1 MSTKEEKFLESL
13 RDYIKYCGRAGEILD
28 SIMSEKVSSEEG
40 FSALRNIK
48 RESRTLQTQLIERL
62 YKAFKTP
69 PLANEARGLVVRLDL
84 LINGSK
90 DVANTL
96 SIFDKEEKKPEGIVL
111 MAKLNKHAVIEL
123 VKIINYTVD
132 VTANYMKME
141 ARCQK
146 IYSMEERGDDTY
158 RETLSDLF
166 YKNNDVMYALRWKEI
181 LVDLESIL
189 DACAGIVPRFQR
201 LISDM

>member
-1 MSTKEEKFLESL
+1 M
-13 RDYIKYCGRAGEILD
+13 
-28 SIMSEKVSSEEG
+28 
-40 FSALRNIK
+40 
-48 RESRTLQTQLIERL
+48 
-62 YKAFKTP
+62 
-69 PLANEARGLVVRLDL
+69 VVRLDL

-96 SIFDKEEKKPEGIVL
+96 SIFDKEEKKQEGIVL

>member
-1 MSTKEEKFLESL
+1 
-13 RDYIKYCGRAGEILD
+13 
-28 SIMSEKVSSEEG
+28 
-40 FSALRNIK
+40 
-48 RESRTLQTQLIERL
+48 
-62 YKAFKTP
+62 
-69 PLANEARGLVVRLDL
+69 
-84 LINGSK
+84 
-90 DVANTL
+90 
-96 SIFDKEEKKPEGIVL
+96 